1 MRIAPI
7 LIGLAAAL
15 LSLPAAAQLALPGMN
30 VPPVSVPPVGLPELP
45 AGRVI
50 ESITE
55 RAAATADRLLDL
67 RTERIERLVRRNRD
81 TIELDSQGAPA
92 RRGELLLIDPDPAAL
107 AAVQAAGFVPAGR
120 EELGSLGLA
129 VVHVTL
135 PRGVSLAE
143 GEALLRRAAPGA
155 EIAPDSLHFQSGG
168 TALPVLQAT
177 SVAAAVPIATPVG
190 IIDGAPGTG
199 QTIAAMRG
207 FARGA
212 PAASHHGSAVTS
224 LLAAAGARDLRVAD
238 IYGTDPAGG
247 NALALVRALDWLT
260 GGGARVISISLG
272 GPNNAAVAKAIAAVQ
287 RRGVVV
293 IAAVGNDG
301 PASPPAYPASY
312 PGVLAVTG
320 IDGRGRPLIEAGRAS
335 HLDYAAPGADIA
347 ARNRSG
353 KWARV
358 RGTSYAVPLVAA
370 RVAAALQRRGNWRSL
385 LDREAEDLGP
395 RGPDAQYGRG
405 VLCRSCTRRS

>member
-7 LIGLAAAL
+7 FLGLGAAL
-15 LSLPAAAQLALPGMN
+15 LSLPAAAQLALPG
-30 VPPVSVPPVGLPELP
+30 VSVPPVGVPSLGLPDLP
-45 AGRVI
+45 TDRAL

-55 RAAATADRLLDL
+55 RAAATADRLLDA
-67 RTERIERLVRRNRD
+67 RIERIERLVRRNRD
-81 TIELDSQGAPA
+81 TIELDAHGAPA
-92 RRGELLLIDPDPAAL
+92 RRGELLLLDPDPAAL
-107 AAVQAAGFVPAGR
+107 AAAQAAGFVPAGR

-129 VVHVTL
+129 VVRVTL

-168 TALPVLQAT
+168 SVLPMAQAASTA
-177 SVAAAVPIATPVG
+177 ATPITVPVG
-190 IIDGAPGTG
+190 VIDGAPGAG
-199 QTIAAMRG
+199 QTVTALRG

-212 PAASHHGSAVTS
+212 PVASNHGSAVTS
-224 LLAAAGARDLRVAD
+224 LLAAAGASDVRVAD
-238 IYGTDPAGG
+238 VYGTDPAGG
-247 NALALVRALDWLT
+247 NALALVRALDWLA

-272 GPNNAAVAKAIAAVQ
+272 GPNNAAVAKAIAAAQ

-301 PASPPAYPASY
+301 PAAPPAYPASY

-320 IDGRGRPLIEAGRAS
+320 VDARGRALIEAGRAA

-347 ARNRSG
+347 ARNRAG
-353 KWARV
+353 KWTRV

-370 RVAAALQRRGNWRSL
+370 RAAAALGRRGNWRAQ
-385 LDREAEDLGP
+385 LDREAEDLGSP
-395 RGPDAQYGRG
+395 GPDTLYGRG
-405 VLCRSCTRRS
+405 VLCRGCARRS

>member
-7 LIGLAAAL
+7 LIGLGAAL
-15 LSLPAAAQLALPGMN
+15 LSLPAAAQLALPG
-30 VPPVSVPPVGLPELP
+30 VSVPPVGVPPVGLPDLP
-45 AGRVI
+45 AGRAI

-55 RAAATADRLLDL
+55 RAAATADRLLNL

-92 RRGELLLIDPDPAAL
+92 RRGELLLLDPDPAAL
-107 AAVQAAGFVPAGR
+107 AAAQAAGFAPAGR

-129 VVHVTL
+129 VVRLTL
-135 PRGVSLAE
+135 PRGVSLTE
-143 GEALLRRAAPGA
+143 GEALLRRAVPGA

-168 TALPVLQAT
+168 SVLPVLQAA
-177 SVAAAVPIATPVG
+177 SASAAPIAIPVG
-190 IIDGAPGTG
+190 VIDGAPGVG
-199 QTIAAMRG
+199 QTVTAMRG

-212 PAASHHGSAVTS
+212 PAASNHGSAVTS
-224 LLAAAGARDLRVAD
+224 LLAAAGASDVRVAD

-247 NALALVRALDWLT
+247 NALALIRALDWLA

-293 IAAVGNDG
+293 VAAVGNDG
-301 PASPPAYPASY
+301 PAAPPAYPASY

-320 IDGRGRPLIEAGRAS
+320 VDGRGRALIEAGRAS

-347 ARNRSG
+347 ARGRSG
-353 KWARV
+353 KWSRV

-370 RVAAALQRRGNWRSL
+370 RVASALQRRGNWRTL

-395 RGPDAQYGRG
+395 PGADAQYGRG
-405 VLCRSCTRRS
+405 LLCRGCARRS

>member
-7 LIGLAAAL
+7 LMGLGAAL
-15 LSLPAAAQLALPGMN
+15 LSLPAAAQLALPG
-30 VPPVSVPPVGLPELP
+30 VSVPTVGVPTVGLPELP
-45 AGRVI
+45 AGQTL

-55 RAAATADRLLDL
+55 RAAATADRLLAL
-67 RTERIERLVRRNRD
+67 RTERIERLVRRNRG
-81 TIELDSQGAPA
+81 TIELDAQGAPA
-92 RRGELLLIDPDPAAL
+92 RRGELLLLDPDRTVLTAARL
-107 AAVQAAGFVPAGR
+107 AGFVEAGR

-129 VVHVTL
+129 VVRVTL
-135 PRGVSLAE
+135 PRGISLAE

-155 EIAPDSLHFQSGG
+155 EIAPDNLHFQSGPSAHPMAQ
-168 TALPVLQAT
+168 TAST
-177 SVAAAVPIATPVG
+177 AAAPIAVPIGV
-190 IIDGAPGTG
+190 IDGAPGTS
-199 QTIAAMRG
+199 QTVSAMRG

-212 PAASHHGSAVTS
+212 PVASNHGSAVTS
-224 LLAAAGARDLRVAD
+224 LLAAAGATDLRVAD

-247 NALALVRALDWLT
+247 NALALVRALDWLA

-272 GPNNAAVAKAIAAVQ
+272 GPNNAAVAKAIAAAQ

-293 IAAVGNDG
+293 VAAVGNDG
-301 PASPPAYPASY
+301 PAAPPAYPASY

-320 IDGRGRPLIEAGRAS
+320 IDARGRALIEAGRAA

-353 KWARV
+353 KWTRV
-358 RGTSYAVPLVAA
+358 RGTSYAVPFVAA
-370 RVAAALQRRGNWRSL
+370 RAAAALQRRGNWRAL

-395 RGPDAQYGRG
+395 PGPDALYGRG
-405 VLCRSCTRRS
+405 VLCRRCARRD

>member
-7 LIGLAAAL
+7 VMGLGAAL
-15 LSLPAAAQLALPGMN
+15 LSLPAAAQLALPG
-30 VPPVSVPPVGLPELP
+30 VSAPPVGVPSVGLPELP

-50 ESITE
+50 QSVTE

-67 RTERIERLVRRNRD
+67 RTDRIERLVRRNRD
-81 TIELDSQGAPA
+81 TIELDAQGAPA
-92 RRGELLLIDPDPAAL
+92 RRGELLLLDPDLAAL
-107 AAVQAAGFVPAGR
+107 ASAQEAGFAPAGR

-129 VVHVTL
+129 VVRVTL

-155 EIAPDSLHFQSGG
+155 EIAPDSLHFQSGAS
-168 TALPVLQAT
+168 ALPMTQAAIT
-177 SVAAAVPIATPVG
+177 AAAPIVVPIGV
-190 IIDGAPGTG
+190 IDGAPGAG
-199 QTIAAMRG
+199 QTVSAMRG

-212 PAASHHGSAVTS
+212 PLASHHGSAVTS
-224 LLAAAGARDLRVAD
+224 LLAAAGAADVRVAD

-247 NALALVRALDWLT
+247 NALALIRALDWLA

-293 IAAVGNDG
+293 VAAVGNDG
-301 PASPPAYPASY
+301 PAAPPAYPASY

-320 IDGRGRPLIEAGRAS
+320 VDARGRALIEAGRAS
-335 HLDYAAPGADIA
+335 HLDYAAPAAGIA
-347 ARNRSG
+347 ARERSG

-370 RVAAALQRRGNWRSL
+370 RAAAALQRRGNWRTL

-395 RGPDAQYGRG
+395 PGPDALYGRG
-405 VLCRSCTRRS
+405 VLCRSCTRRF